1 MVAAYLTILV
11 IVGLIV
17 GLIVPEL
24 IRAVQLLLN
33 ETPALIDRLYG
44 ELMKYP
50 EIAQYLPNAEANLG
64 ELGADWQQ
72 LLTRVLEWLGGGW
85 NGLMNSV
92 VATVSGV
99 FSGAVTLVMG
109 FMFSFYIL
117 YGKEKLGRQVRRLM
131 RTYLK
136 PAWCERTFYVLN
148 VLDDSFHRYVVGQCT
163 EAVILGTLCM
173 LGMLIF
179 GFPYAT
185 MIGALVGA
193 TALIPIAGA
202 YIGAGVGAILILTVS
217 PMEALL
223 FLVFIVVLQQL
234 EGNIVYPRVVGSQL
248 GLPALWVLA
257 AITVGGNVMGI
268 GGMLLAVPLTTA
280 IYRLVREN
288 VRKRELARA
297 RRRTRRKRLKPRRKS
312 RSRREKRSDGER
324 QSRLHAITHV
334 EVALFL
340 CLLQG
345 DVRQGADVGDLVADA
360 VFRRGDLALGVVPAG
375 VDAGA
380 VGGADV
386 AGEAV
391 AHHQGAGLVHAAQ
404 RFQRRVEHARVGLL
418 HAQFAG
424 DDEGGQVLRRGE
436 GSMRPCCTLGMPLV
450 TTATGR
456 CAATACTASSAP
468 GRSRLWWERASV

>member
-1 MVAAYLTILV
+1 MLQWKTCLRAGVTVALVYLAIHYWGPVSAALGVLLGAAWPLLLGAGIAYVVNILMRFYETHIFRKCDRPLFLKLRRGGCMVAAYLTILV

-24 IRAVQLLLN
+24 IRAIQLLIN

-44 ELMKYP
+44 ELMKNP

-288 VRKRELARA
+288 VRKRELA
-297 RRRTRRKRLKPRRKS
+297 K
-312 RSRREKRSDGER
+312 G
-324 QSRLHAITHV
+324 
-334 EVALFL
+334 
-340 CLLQG
+340 
-345 DVRQGADVGDLVADA
+345 GAADA
-360 VFRRGDLALGVVPAG
+360 EKAPETAPEK
-375 VDAGA
+375 
-380 VGGADV
+380 
-386 AGEAV
+386 GEAPRKPF
-391 AHHQGAGLVHAAQ
+391 AA
-404 RFQRRVEHARVGLL
+404 RKKK
-418 HAQFAG
+418 
-424 DDEGGQVLRRGE
+424 
-436 GSMRPCCTLGMPLV
+436 
-450 TTATGR
+450 
-456 CAATACTASSAP
+456 
-468 GRSRLWWERASV
+468 

>member
-1 MVAAYLTILV
+1 
-11 IVGLIV
+11 
-17 GLIVPEL
+17 
-24 IRAVQLLLN
+24 
-33 ETPALIDRLYG
+33 
-44 ELMKYP
+44 MKYP

-85 NGLMNSV
+85 DGLMNSV

-117 YGKEKLGRQVRRLM
+117 YGKEKLGRQARRMM
-131 RTYLK
+131 RSYLK
-136 PAWCERTFYVLN
+136 PAWCERAFYVLH

-163 EAVILGTLCM
+163 EAVILGTLCT

-217 PMEALL
+217 PVEALL
-223 FLVFIVVLQQL
+223 FLVFIVILQQL

-288 VRKRELARA
+288 VRKRELAQNEA
-297 RRRTRRKRLKPRRKS
+297 
-312 RSRREKRSDGER
+312 
-324 QSRLHAITHV
+324 
-334 EVALFL
+334 
-340 CLLQG
+340 
-345 DVRQGADVGDLVADA
+345 ADA
-360 VFRRGDLALGVVPAG
+360 EKSPETAPKKAEPPRKPF
-375 VDAGA
+375 
-380 VGGADV
+380 
-386 AGEAV
+386 
-391 AHHQGAGLVHAAQ
+391 AAQ
-404 RFQRRVEHARVGLL
+404 RKKK
-418 HAQFAG
+418 
-424 DDEGGQVLRRGE
+424 
-436 GSMRPCCTLGMPLV
+436 
-450 TTATGR
+450 
-456 CAATACTASSAP
+456 
-468 GRSRLWWERASV
+468 

>member
-1 MVAAYLTILV
+1 MLQWKTCLRAGVTVALVYLAIHYWGPVSAALGVLLGAAWPLLLGAGIAYVVNILMRFYETHIFRKCNRPLFLKLRRGGCMVAAYLTILV

-24 IRAVQLLLN
+24 IRAIQLLIN

-44 ELMKYP
+44 ELMKNP

-173 LGMLIF
+173 LGMLAF

-234 EGNIVYPRVVGSQL
+234 EGNIIYPRVVGSQL

-288 VRKRELARA
+288 MRKRELA
-297 RRRTRRKRLKPRRKS
+297 K
-312 RSRREKRSDGER
+312 G
-324 QSRLHAITHV
+324 
-334 EVALFL
+334 
-340 CLLQG
+340 
-345 DVRQGADVGDLVADA
+345 GAADA
-360 VFRRGDLALGVVPAG
+360 EKAPETAPEK
-375 VDAGA
+375 A
-380 VGGADV
+380 
-386 AGEAV
+386 EAP
-391 AHHQGAGLVHAAQ
+391 QKPFAA
-404 RFQRRVEHARVGLL
+404 RKKK
-418 HAQFAG
+418 
-424 DDEGGQVLRRGE
+424 
-436 GSMRPCCTLGMPLV
+436 
-450 TTATGR
+450 
-456 CAATACTASSAP
+456 
-468 GRSRLWWERASV
+468 

>member
-1 MVAAYLTILV
+1 MLQWKTCLRAGVTVALVYLAIHYWGPVSAALGVLLGAAWPLLLGAGIAYVVNILMRFYETHIFRKCNRPLFLKLRRGGCMVAAYLTILV

-24 IRAVQLLLN
+24 IRAIQLLIN

-44 ELMKYP
+44 ELMKNP

-173 LGMLIF
+173 LGMLAF

-288 VRKRELARA
+288 VRKRELA
-297 RRRTRRKRLKPRRKS
+297 K
-312 RSRREKRSDGER
+312 G
-324 QSRLHAITHV
+324 
-334 EVALFL
+334 
-340 CLLQG
+340 
-345 DVRQGADVGDLVADA
+345 GAADA
-360 VFRRGDLALGVVPAG
+360 EKAPETAPEK
-375 VDAGA
+375 A
-380 VGGADV
+380 
-386 AGEAV
+386 EAP
-391 AHHQGAGLVHAAQ
+391 QKPFAA
-404 RFQRRVEHARVGLL
+404 RKKK
-418 HAQFAG
+418 
-424 DDEGGQVLRRGE
+424 
-436 GSMRPCCTLGMPLV
+436 
-450 TTATGR
+450 
-456 CAATACTASSAP
+456 
-468 GRSRLWWERASV
+468 

>member
-1 MVAAYLTILV
+1 MLQWKTCLRAGVTVALVYLAIHYWGPVSAALGVLIGAAWPLLLGAGIAYVVNILMRFYETHIFRKCNRPLFLKLRRGGCMVAAYLTILV

-24 IRAVQLLLN
+24 IRAIQLLIN

-44 ELMKYP
+44 ELMKNP

-288 VRKRELARA
+288 VRKRELA
-297 RRRTRRKRLKPRRKS
+297 K
-312 RSRREKRSDGER
+312 G
-324 QSRLHAITHV
+324 
-334 EVALFL
+334 
-340 CLLQG
+340 
-345 DVRQGADVGDLVADA
+345 GAADA
-360 VFRRGDLALGVVPAG
+360 EKAPETAPEK
-375 VDAGA
+375 
-380 VGGADV
+380 
-386 AGEAV
+386 GEAP
-391 AHHQGAGLVHAAQ
+391 QKPFAA
-404 RFQRRVEHARVGLL
+404 RKKK
-418 HAQFAG
+418 
-424 DDEGGQVLRRGE
+424 
-436 GSMRPCCTLGMPLV
+436 
-450 TTATGR
+450 
-456 CAATACTASSAP
+456 
-468 GRSRLWWERASV
+468 

>member
-1 MVAAYLTILV
+1 MLQWKTCLRAGVTVALVYLAIHYWGPVSAALGVLLGAAWPLLLGAGIAYVVNILMRFYETHIFRKCNRPLSLKLRRGGCMVAAYLTILV

-24 IRAVQLLLN
+24 IQAVQLLLN

-44 ELMKYP
+44 ELLKYP
-50 EIAQYLPNAEANLG
+50 EIAQYLPNAVANLG

-72 LLTRVLEWLGGGW
+72 LLTGVLEWLGGGW

-288 VRKRELARA
+288 VRKRELA
-297 RRRTRRKRLKPRRKS
+297 K
-312 RSRREKRSDGER
+312 GE
-324 QSRLHAITHV
+324 A
-334 EVALFL
+334 
-340 CLLQG
+340 
-345 DVRQGADVGDLVADA
+345 ADA
-360 VFRRGDLALGVVPAG
+360 
-375 VDAGA
+375 
-380 VGGADV
+380 
-386 AGEAV
+386 E
-391 AHHQGAGLVHAAQ
+391 
-404 RFQRRVEHARVGLL
+404 E
-418 HAQFAG
+418 
-424 DDEGGQVLRRGE
+424 
-436 GSMRPCCTLGMPLV
+436 
-450 TTATGR
+450 ATG
-456 CAATACTASSAP
+456 AAP
-468 GRSRLWWERASV
+468 ERAEAPRKPFAAKRKK

>member
-1 MVAAYLTILV
+1 MLQWKTCLRAGVTVALVYLAIHYWGPVSAALGVLLGAAWPLLLGAGIAYVVNILMRFYETHIFRKCRRPLFLKLRRGVCMVAAYLTILV

-72 LLTRVLEWLGGGW
+72 LLTGVLEWLGGGW

-148 VLDDSFHRYVVGQCT
+148 VLDDSFHRYVVGQCI

-173 LGMLIF
+173 LGMLAF
-179 GFPYAT
+179 SFPYAT
-185 MIGALVGA
+185 MIGALVGS

-288 VRKRELARA
+288 MRKRELA
-297 RRRTRRKRLKPRRKS
+297 K
-312 RSRREKRSDGER
+312 GE
-324 QSRLHAITHV
+324 
-334 EVALFL
+334 
-340 CLLQG
+340 
-345 DVRQGADVGDLVADA
+345 VADA
-360 VFRRGDLALGVVPAG
+360 
-375 VDAGA
+375 
-380 VGGADV
+380 
-386 AGEAV
+386 E
-391 AHHQGAGLVHAAQ
+391 
-404 RFQRRVEHARVGLL
+404 E
-418 HAQFAG
+418 
-424 DDEGGQVLRRGE
+424 
-436 GSMRPCCTLGMPLV
+436 
-450 TTATGR
+450 ATG
-456 CAATACTASSAP
+456 AAP
-468 GRSRLWWERASV
+468 ERAEAPRKPFAAKRKK

>member
-1 MVAAYLTILV
+1 MLQWKTCLRAGVTVALVYLAIHYWGPVSAALGVLLGAAWPLLLGAGIAYVVNILMRFYETHIFRKCRRPLFLKLRRGGCMVAAYLTILV

-72 LLTRVLEWLGGGW
+72 LLTGVLEWLGGGW

-288 VRKRELARA
+288 VRKRELAKGEAADAEEATGAAPERAEAPRKPFAA
-297 RRRTRRKRLKPRRKS
+297 RRKK
-312 RSRREKRSDGER
+312 
-324 QSRLHAITHV
+324 
-334 EVALFL
+334 
-340 CLLQG
+340 
-345 DVRQGADVGDLVADA
+345 
-360 VFRRGDLALGVVPAG
+360 
-375 VDAGA
+375 
-380 VGGADV
+380 
-386 AGEAV
+386 
-391 AHHQGAGLVHAAQ
+391 
-404 RFQRRVEHARVGLL
+404 
-418 HAQFAG
+418 
-424 DDEGGQVLRRGE
+424 
-436 GSMRPCCTLGMPLV
+436 
-450 TTATGR
+450 
-456 CAATACTASSAP
+456 
-468 GRSRLWWERASV
+468 

>member
-1 MVAAYLTILV
+1 MLQWKTCLRAGVTVALVYLAIHYWGPVSAALGVLLGAAWPLLLGAGIAYVVNILMRFYEARVFRKFRRPLFLKLRRGVCMVAAYLTILV

-24 IRAVQLLLN
+24 VRAIQLLIN

-44 ELMKYP
+44 ELMKNP

-288 VRKRELARA
+288 MRKRELAQNEA
-297 RRRTRRKRLKPRRKS
+297 
-312 RSRREKRSDGER
+312 
-324 QSRLHAITHV
+324 
-334 EVALFL
+334 
-340 CLLQG
+340 
-345 DVRQGADVGDLVADA
+345 ADA
-360 VFRRGDLALGVVPAG
+360 EKSPETAPKKVEPPRKPF
-375 VDAGA
+375 
-380 VGGADV
+380 
-386 AGEAV
+386 
-391 AHHQGAGLVHAAQ
+391 AAQ
-404 RFQRRVEHARVGLL
+404 RKKK
-418 HAQFAG
+418 
-424 DDEGGQVLRRGE
+424 
-436 GSMRPCCTLGMPLV
+436 
-450 TTATGR
+450 
-456 CAATACTASSAP
+456 
-468 GRSRLWWERASV
+468 

>member
-1 MVAAYLTILV
+1 MLQWKTCLRAGVTVALVYLAIHYWGPVSAALGVLLGAAWPLLLGAGIAYVVNILMRFYETHIFRKCDRPLFLKLRRGGCMVAAYLTILV

-148 VLDDSFHRYVVGQCT
+148 VLDNSFHRYVVGQCI

-173 LGMLIF
+173 LGMLAF

-223 FLVFIVVLQQL
+223 FLVFIIVLQQL
-234 EGNIVYPRVVGSQL
+234 EGNIVYPRVVGTQL
-248 GLPALWVLA
+248 GLPALWVLT

-288 VRKRELARA
+288 VRKRELA
-297 RRRTRRKRLKPRRKS
+297 K
-312 RSRREKRSDGER
+312 G
-324 QSRLHAITHV
+324 
-334 EVALFL
+334 
-340 CLLQG
+340 
-345 DVRQGADVGDLVADA
+345 GAADA
-360 VFRRGDLALGVVPAG
+360 EKAPETAPEK
-375 VDAGA
+375 
-380 VGGADV
+380 
-386 AGEAV
+386 GEAP
-391 AHHQGAGLVHAAQ
+391 QKPFAA
-404 RFQRRVEHARVGLL
+404 RKKK
-418 HAQFAG
+418 
-424 DDEGGQVLRRGE
+424 
-436 GSMRPCCTLGMPLV
+436 
-450 TTATGR
+450 
-456 CAATACTASSAP
+456 
-468 GRSRLWWERASV
+468 

>member
-1 MVAAYLTILV
+1 MLQWKTCLRAGVTVALVYLAIHYWGPVSAALGVLIGAAWPLLLGAGIAYVVNILMRFYETHIFRKCNRPLFLKLRRGGCMVAAYLTILV

-24 IRAVQLLLN
+24 IRAIQLLIN

-44 ELMKYP
+44 ELMKNP

-148 VLDDSFHRYVVGQCT
+148 VLDNSFHRYVVGQCT

-288 VRKRELARA
+288 VRKRELAKGGA
-297 RRRTRRKRLKPRRKS
+297 ADAEKAPETAPEKAEAPLKPFAARK
-312 RSRREKRSDGER
+312 KK
-324 QSRLHAITHV
+324 
-334 EVALFL
+334 
-340 CLLQG
+340 
-345 DVRQGADVGDLVADA
+345 
-360 VFRRGDLALGVVPAG
+360 
-375 VDAGA
+375 
-380 VGGADV
+380 
-386 AGEAV
+386 
-391 AHHQGAGLVHAAQ
+391 
-404 RFQRRVEHARVGLL
+404 
-418 HAQFAG
+418 
-424 DDEGGQVLRRGE
+424 
-436 GSMRPCCTLGMPLV
+436 
-450 TTATGR
+450 
-456 CAATACTASSAP
+456 
-468 GRSRLWWERASV
+468 

>member
-1 MVAAYLTILV
+1 M
-11 IVGLIV
+11 
-17 GLIVPEL
+17 PEL
-24 IRAVQLLLN
+24 IRAIQLLIN

-44 ELMKYP
+44 ELMKNP

-72 LLTRVLEWLGGGW
+72 LLSRVLEWLSGGW
-85 NGLMNSV
+85 DGLMNSV

-288 VRKRELARA
+288 VRKRELAKGEAADAEEATGAAPERAEAPRKPFAA
-297 RRRTRRKRLKPRRKS
+297 RRKKK
-312 RSRREKRSDGER
+312 
-324 QSRLHAITHV
+324 
-334 EVALFL
+334 
-340 CLLQG
+340 
-345 DVRQGADVGDLVADA
+345 
-360 VFRRGDLALGVVPAG
+360 
-375 VDAGA
+375 
-380 VGGADV
+380 
-386 AGEAV
+386 
-391 AHHQGAGLVHAAQ
+391 
-404 RFQRRVEHARVGLL
+404 
-418 HAQFAG
+418 
-424 DDEGGQVLRRGE
+424 
-436 GSMRPCCTLGMPLV
+436 
-450 TTATGR
+450 
-456 CAATACTASSAP
+456 
-468 GRSRLWWERASV
+468 

>member
-1 MVAAYLTILV
+1 MLQWKTCLRAGVTVALVYLAIHYWGPVSAALGVLLGAAWPLLLGAGIAYVVNILMRFYETHIFRKCNRPLFLKLRRGGCMVAAYLTILV
-11 IVGLIV
+11 IVGPIV

-44 ELMKYP
+44 ELMKNP

-173 LGMLIF
+173 LGMLAF

-288 VRKRELARA
+288 VRKRELA
-297 RRRTRRKRLKPRRKS
+297 K
-312 RSRREKRSDGER
+312 G
-324 QSRLHAITHV
+324 
-334 EVALFL
+334 
-340 CLLQG
+340 
-345 DVRQGADVGDLVADA
+345 GAADA
-360 VFRRGDLALGVVPAG
+360 EKAPETAPEK
-375 VDAGA
+375 
-380 VGGADV
+380 
-386 AGEAV
+386 GEAPRKPF
-391 AHHQGAGLVHAAQ
+391 AA
-404 RFQRRVEHARVGLL
+404 RKKK
-418 HAQFAG
+418 
-424 DDEGGQVLRRGE
+424 
-436 GSMRPCCTLGMPLV
+436 
-450 TTATGR
+450 
-456 CAATACTASSAP
+456 
-468 GRSRLWWERASV
+468 

>member
-1 MVAAYLTILV
+1 MLQWKTCLRAGVTVALVYLAIHYWGPVSAALGVLLGAAWPLLLGAGIAYVVNILMRFYETHIFRKCNRPLFLKLRRGGCMVAAYLTILV

-44 ELMKYP
+44 ELMKNP

-163 EAVILGTLCM
+163 EAVILGMLCM
-173 LGMLIF
+173 LGMLAF

-217 PMEALL
+217 PVEALL

-234 EGNIVYPRVVGSQL
+234 EGNLIYPRVVGSQL

-288 VRKRELARA
+288 MRKRELA
-297 RRRTRRKRLKPRRKS
+297 K
-312 RSRREKRSDGER
+312 G
-324 QSRLHAITHV
+324 
-334 EVALFL
+334 
-340 CLLQG
+340 
-345 DVRQGADVGDLVADA
+345 GAADA
-360 VFRRGDLALGVVPAG
+360 EKAPETAPEK
-375 VDAGA
+375 
-380 VGGADV
+380 
-386 AGEAV
+386 GEAP
-391 AHHQGAGLVHAAQ
+391 QKPFAA
-404 RFQRRVEHARVGLL
+404 RKKK
-418 HAQFAG
+418 
-424 DDEGGQVLRRGE
+424 
-436 GSMRPCCTLGMPLV
+436 
-450 TTATGR
+450 
-456 CAATACTASSAP
+456 
-468 GRSRLWWERASV
+468 

>member
-1 MVAAYLTILV
+1 MLQWKTCLRAGVTVALVYLAIHYWGPVSAALGVLIGAAWPLLLGAGIAYVVNILMRFYETHIFRKCNRPLSLKLRRGGCMVAAYLTILV
-11 IVGLIV
+11 IAGLIV

-288 VRKRELARA
+288 VRKRELAKGGA
-297 RRRTRRKRLKPRRKS
+297 ADAEKAPETAPEKAEAPLKPFAARK
-312 RSRREKRSDGER
+312 KK
-324 QSRLHAITHV
+324 
-334 EVALFL
+334 
-340 CLLQG
+340 
-345 DVRQGADVGDLVADA
+345 
-360 VFRRGDLALGVVPAG
+360 
-375 VDAGA
+375 
-380 VGGADV
+380 
-386 AGEAV
+386 
-391 AHHQGAGLVHAAQ
+391 
-404 RFQRRVEHARVGLL
+404 
-418 HAQFAG
+418 
-424 DDEGGQVLRRGE
+424 
-436 GSMRPCCTLGMPLV
+436 
-450 TTATGR
+450 
-456 CAATACTASSAP
+456 
-468 GRSRLWWERASV
+468 

>member
-1 MVAAYLTILV
+1 MLQWKTCLRAGVTVALVYLAIHYWGPVSAALGVLLGAAWPLLLGAGIAYVVNILMRFYETHIFRKCRRPLFLKLRRGMCMVAAYLTILV

-72 LLTRVLEWLGGGW
+72 LLTGVLEWLGGGW
-85 NGLMNSV
+85 SGLMNSV

-288 VRKRELARA
+288 VRKRELAKGEAADAEEATGAAPERAEAPRKPFAA
-297 RRRTRRKRLKPRRKS
+297 RRKK
-312 RSRREKRSDGER
+312 
-324 QSRLHAITHV
+324 
-334 EVALFL
+334 
-340 CLLQG
+340 
-345 DVRQGADVGDLVADA
+345 
-360 VFRRGDLALGVVPAG
+360 
-375 VDAGA
+375 
-380 VGGADV
+380 
-386 AGEAV
+386 
-391 AHHQGAGLVHAAQ
+391 
-404 RFQRRVEHARVGLL
+404 
-418 HAQFAG
+418 
-424 DDEGGQVLRRGE
+424 
-436 GSMRPCCTLGMPLV
+436 
-450 TTATGR
+450 
-456 CAATACTASSAP
+456 
-468 GRSRLWWERASV
+468 

>member
-1 MVAAYLTILV
+1 MLQWKTCLRAGVTVALVYLAIHYWGPVSAALGVLLGAAWPLLLGAGIAYVVNILMRFYETHIFRKCDRPLFLKLRRGGCMVAAYLTILV

-72 LLTRVLEWLGGGW
+72 LLTGVLEWLGGGW

-148 VLDDSFHRYVVGQCT
+148 VLDDSFHRYVVGQCI

-217 PMEALL
+217 PVEALL

-234 EGNIVYPRVVGSQL
+234 EGNLIYPRVVGTQL

-288 VRKRELARA
+288 VRKRELAKGEAADAEEATGAAPERAEAPRKPFAA
-297 RRRTRRKRLKPRRKS
+297 RRKK
-312 RSRREKRSDGER
+312 
-324 QSRLHAITHV
+324 
-334 EVALFL
+334 
-340 CLLQG
+340 
-345 DVRQGADVGDLVADA
+345 
-360 VFRRGDLALGVVPAG
+360 
-375 VDAGA
+375 
-380 VGGADV
+380 
-386 AGEAV
+386 
-391 AHHQGAGLVHAAQ
+391 
-404 RFQRRVEHARVGLL
+404 
-418 HAQFAG
+418 
-424 DDEGGQVLRRGE
+424 
-436 GSMRPCCTLGMPLV
+436 
-450 TTATGR
+450 
-456 CAATACTASSAP
+456 
-468 GRSRLWWERASV
+468 

>member
-1 MVAAYLTILV
+1 MLQWKTCLRAGVTVALVYLAIHYWGPVSAALGVLIGAAWPLLLGAGIAYVVNILMRFYETHIFRKCNRPLFLKLRRGGCMVAAYLTILV

-24 IRAVQLLLN
+24 IRAIQLLIN

-44 ELMKYP
+44 ELMKNP

-173 LGMLIF
+173 LGMLAF
-179 GFPYAT
+179 SFPYAT

-288 VRKRELARA
+288 VRKRELA
-297 RRRTRRKRLKPRRKS
+297 K
-312 RSRREKRSDGER
+312 GE
-324 QSRLHAITHV
+324 A
-334 EVALFL
+334 
-340 CLLQG
+340 
-345 DVRQGADVGDLVADA
+345 ADA
-360 VFRRGDLALGVVPAG
+360 EKAPETAPEKPF
-375 VDAGA
+375 
-380 VGGADV
+380 
-386 AGEAV
+386 
-391 AHHQGAGLVHAAQ
+391 AA
-404 RFQRRVEHARVGLL
+404 RKKK
-418 HAQFAG
+418 
-424 DDEGGQVLRRGE
+424 
-436 GSMRPCCTLGMPLV
+436 
-450 TTATGR
+450 
-456 CAATACTASSAP
+456 
-468 GRSRLWWERASV
+468 

>member
-1 MVAAYLTILV
+1 MLQWKTCLRAGVTVALVYLAIHYWGPVSAALGVLLGAAWPLLLGAGIAYVVNILMRFYETRVFRRCRRPLFLKLRRGVCMVAAYLTILV

-44 ELMKYP
+44 ELMKNP

-85 NGLMNSV
+85 DGLMNSV

-136 PAWCERTFYVLN
+136 PTWCERTFYVLN
-148 VLDDSFHRYVVGQCT
+148 VLDDSFHRYVVGQCI

-173 LGMLIF
+173 LGMLAF

-217 PMEALL
+217 PVEALL

-234 EGNIVYPRVVGSQL
+234 EGNLIYPRVVGTQL
-248 GLPALWVLA
+248 GLPALWVLV

-288 VRKRELARA
+288 VRKRELA
-297 RRRTRRKRLKPRRKS
+297 K
-312 RSRREKRSDGER
+312 GE
-324 QSRLHAITHV
+324 A
-334 EVALFL
+334 
-340 CLLQG
+340 
-345 DVRQGADVGDLVADA
+345 ADA
-360 VFRRGDLALGVVPAG
+360 
-375 VDAGA
+375 
-380 VGGADV
+380 
-386 AGEAV
+386 EK
-391 AHHQGAGLVHAAQ
+391 
-404 RFQRRVEHARVGLL
+404 
-418 HAQFAG
+418 
-424 DDEGGQVLRRGE
+424 
-436 GSMRPCCTLGMPLV
+436 
-450 TTATGR
+450 ATG
-456 CAATACTASSAP
+456 AAP
-468 GRSRLWWERASV
+468 ERAEAPRKPFAAKRKK

>member
-1 MVAAYLTILV
+1 MLQWKTCLRAGVTVALVYLAIHYWGPVSAALGVLLGAAWPLLLGAGIAYVVNILMRFYETHIFRKCNRPLFLKLRRGGCMVAAYLTILV

-44 ELMKYP
+44 ELMKNP

-148 VLDDSFHRYVVGQCT
+148 VLDNSFHRYVVGQCI

-173 LGMLIF
+173 LGMLAF

-234 EGNIVYPRVVGSQL
+234 EGNIVYPRVVGTQL
-248 GLPALWVLA
+248 GLPALWVLT

-288 VRKRELARA
+288 VRKRELA
-297 RRRTRRKRLKPRRKS
+297 K
-312 RSRREKRSDGER
+312 G
-324 QSRLHAITHV
+324 
-334 EVALFL
+334 
-340 CLLQG
+340 
-345 DVRQGADVGDLVADA
+345 GAADA
-360 VFRRGDLALGVVPAG
+360 EKAPETAPEK
-375 VDAGA
+375 
-380 VGGADV
+380 
-386 AGEAV
+386 GEAP
-391 AHHQGAGLVHAAQ
+391 QKPFAA
-404 RFQRRVEHARVGLL
+404 RKKK
-418 HAQFAG
+418 
-424 DDEGGQVLRRGE
+424 
-436 GSMRPCCTLGMPLV
+436 
-450 TTATGR
+450 
-456 CAATACTASSAP
+456 
-468 GRSRLWWERASV
+468 

>member
-1 MVAAYLTILV
+1 MLQWKTCLRAGVTVALVYLAIHYWGPVSAALGVLLGAAWPLLLGAGIAYVVNILMRFYETHIFRKCRRPLFLKLRRGGCMVAAYLTILV

-50 EIAQYLPNAEANLG
+50 EIARYLPNAEANLG

-72 LLTRVLEWLGGGW
+72 LLTGVLEWLGGGW

-288 VRKRELARA
+288 VRKRELA
-297 RRRTRRKRLKPRRKS
+297 K
-312 RSRREKRSDGER
+312 GE
-324 QSRLHAITHV
+324 A
-334 EVALFL
+334 
-340 CLLQG
+340 
-345 DVRQGADVGDLVADA
+345 ADA
-360 VFRRGDLALGVVPAG
+360 
-375 VDAGA
+375 
-380 VGGADV
+380 
-386 AGEAV
+386 E
-391 AHHQGAGLVHAAQ
+391 
-404 RFQRRVEHARVGLL
+404 E
-418 HAQFAG
+418 
-424 DDEGGQVLRRGE
+424 
-436 GSMRPCCTLGMPLV
+436 
-450 TTATGR
+450 ATG
-456 CAATACTASSAP
+456 AAP
-468 GRSRLWWERASV
+468 ERAEAPRKPFAAKRKK

>member
-1 MVAAYLTILV
+1 MLQWKTCLRAGVTVALVYLAIHYWGPVSAALGVLLGAAWPLLLGAGIAYVVNILMRFYETHIFRKCDRPLFLKLRRGGCMVAAYLTILV

-44 ELMKYP
+44 ELMKNP

-288 VRKRELARA
+288 VRKRELA
-297 RRRTRRKRLKPRRKS
+297 K
-312 RSRREKRSDGER
+312 GE
-324 QSRLHAITHV
+324 
-334 EVALFL
+334 
-340 CLLQG
+340 
-345 DVRQGADVGDLVADA
+345 VADA
-360 VFRRGDLALGVVPAG
+360 E
-375 VDAGA
+375 
-380 VGGADV
+380 
-386 AGEAV
+386 EAPET
-391 AHHQGAGLVHAAQ
+391 APQKAEAPQKPFAA
-404 RFQRRVEHARVGLL
+404 RKKK
-418 HAQFAG
+418 
-424 DDEGGQVLRRGE
+424 
-436 GSMRPCCTLGMPLV
+436 
-450 TTATGR
+450 
-456 CAATACTASSAP
+456 
-468 GRSRLWWERASV
+468 

>member
-1 MVAAYLTILV
+1 MLQWKTCLRAGVTVALVYLAIHYWGPVSAALGVLLGAAWPLLLGAGIAYVVNILMRFYETHIFRKCDRPLFLKLRRGGCMVAAYLTILV

-288 VRKRELARA
+288 MRKRELAKGGA
-297 RRRTRRKRLKPRRKS
+297 ADAEKAPETAPEKAEAPLKPFAARK
-312 RSRREKRSDGER
+312 KK
-324 QSRLHAITHV
+324 
-334 EVALFL
+334 
-340 CLLQG
+340 
-345 DVRQGADVGDLVADA
+345 
-360 VFRRGDLALGVVPAG
+360 
-375 VDAGA
+375 
-380 VGGADV
+380 
-386 AGEAV
+386 
-391 AHHQGAGLVHAAQ
+391 
-404 RFQRRVEHARVGLL
+404 
-418 HAQFAG
+418 
-424 DDEGGQVLRRGE
+424 
-436 GSMRPCCTLGMPLV
+436 
-450 TTATGR
+450 
-456 CAATACTASSAP
+456 
-468 GRSRLWWERASV
+468 

>member
-1 MVAAYLTILV
+1 MLQWKTCLRAGVTVALVYLAIHYWGPVSAALGVLLGAAWPLLLGAGIAYVVNILMRFYETHIFRKCRRPLFLKLRRGGCMVAAYLTILV

-72 LLTRVLEWLGGGW
+72 LLTGVLEWLGGGW

-288 VRKRELARA
+288 VRKRELA
-297 RRRTRRKRLKPRRKS
+297 K
-312 RSRREKRSDGER
+312 GE
-324 QSRLHAITHV
+324 A
-334 EVALFL
+334 
-340 CLLQG
+340 
-345 DVRQGADVGDLVADA
+345 ADA
-360 VFRRGDLALGVVPAG
+360 
-375 VDAGA
+375 
-380 VGGADV
+380 
-386 AGEAV
+386 E
-391 AHHQGAGLVHAAQ
+391 
-404 RFQRRVEHARVGLL
+404 E
-418 HAQFAG
+418 
-424 DDEGGQVLRRGE
+424 
-436 GSMRPCCTLGMPLV
+436 
-450 TTATGR
+450 ATG
-456 CAATACTASSAP
+456 AAP
-468 GRSRLWWERASV
+468 ERAEAPRKPFAAKRKK

>member
-1 MVAAYLTILV
+1 MLQWKTCLRAGVTVALVYLAIHYWGPVSAALGVLLGAAWPLLLGAGIAYVVNILMRFYETHIFRKCDRPLFLKLRRGGCMVAAYLTILV

-24 IRAVQLLLN
+24 VRAIQLLIN

-44 ELMKYP
+44 ELMKNP

-288 VRKRELARA
+288 VRKRELAQNEA
-297 RRRTRRKRLKPRRKS
+297 
-312 RSRREKRSDGER
+312 
-324 QSRLHAITHV
+324 
-334 EVALFL
+334 
-340 CLLQG
+340 
-345 DVRQGADVGDLVADA
+345 ADA
-360 VFRRGDLALGVVPAG
+360 EKAPETAPKKVEPPRKPF
-375 VDAGA
+375 
-380 VGGADV
+380 
-386 AGEAV
+386 
-391 AHHQGAGLVHAAQ
+391 AAQ
-404 RFQRRVEHARVGLL
+404 RKKK
-418 HAQFAG
+418 
-424 DDEGGQVLRRGE
+424 
-436 GSMRPCCTLGMPLV
+436 
-450 TTATGR
+450 
-456 CAATACTASSAP
+456 
-468 GRSRLWWERASV
+468 

>member
-1 MVAAYLTILV
+1 MLQWKTCLRAGVTVALVYLAIHYWGPVSAALGVLIGAAWPLLLGAGIAYVVNILMRFYETRVFRKCRRPLFLKLRRGGCMVAAYLTILV

-24 IRAVQLLLN
+24 IRAIQLLIN

-44 ELMKYP
+44 ELMKNP

-148 VLDDSFHRYVVGQCT
+148 VLDNSFHRYVVGQCT

-173 LGMLIF
+173 LGMLAF

-248 GLPALWVLA
+248 GLPALWVLT

-288 VRKRELARA
+288 VRKRELA
-297 RRRTRRKRLKPRRKS
+297 K
-312 RSRREKRSDGER
+312 GE
-324 QSRLHAITHV
+324 A
-334 EVALFL
+334 
-340 CLLQG
+340 
-345 DVRQGADVGDLVADA
+345 ADA
-360 VFRRGDLALGVVPAG
+360 EKAPETAPEKPF
-375 VDAGA
+375 
-380 VGGADV
+380 
-386 AGEAV
+386 
-391 AHHQGAGLVHAAQ
+391 AA
-404 RFQRRVEHARVGLL
+404 RKKK
-418 HAQFAG
+418 
-424 DDEGGQVLRRGE
+424 
-436 GSMRPCCTLGMPLV
+436 
-450 TTATGR
+450 
-456 CAATACTASSAP
+456 
-468 GRSRLWWERASV
+468 

>member
-1 MVAAYLTILV
+1 MLQWKTCLRAGVTVALVYLAIHYWGPVSAALGVLLGAAWPLLLGAGIAYVVNILMRFYETHIFRKCNRPLFLKLRRGGCMVAAYLTILV

-44 ELMKYP
+44 ELMKNP

-72 LLTRVLEWLGGGW
+72 LLTGVLEWLGGGW

-234 EGNIVYPRVVGSQL
+234 EGNLIYPRVVGTQL

-288 VRKRELARA
+288 VRKRELA
-297 RRRTRRKRLKPRRKS
+297 K
-312 RSRREKRSDGER
+312 GE
-324 QSRLHAITHV
+324 A
-334 EVALFL
+334 
-340 CLLQG
+340 
-345 DVRQGADVGDLVADA
+345 ADA
-360 VFRRGDLALGVVPAG
+360 ED
-375 VDAGA
+375 
-380 VGGADV
+380 
-386 AGEAV
+386 
-391 AHHQGAGLVHAAQ
+391 
-404 RFQRRVEHARVGLL
+404 
-418 HAQFAG
+418 
-424 DDEGGQVLRRGE
+424 
-436 GSMRPCCTLGMPLV
+436 
-450 TTATGR
+450 ATG
-456 CAATACTASSAP
+456 AAP
-468 GRSRLWWERASV
+468 ERAEAPRKPFAAKRKK

>member
-1 MVAAYLTILV
+1 MLQWKTCLRAGVTVALVYLAIHYWGPVSAALGVLIGAAWPLLLGAGIAYVVNILMRFYETHIFRKCDRPLFLKLRRGGCMVAAYLTILV

-148 VLDDSFHRYVVGQCT
+148 VLDNSFHRYVVGQCI

-173 LGMLIF
+173 LGMLAF

-234 EGNIVYPRVVGSQL
+234 EGNIVYPRVVGTQL
-248 GLPALWVLA
+248 GLPALWVLT

-288 VRKRELARA
+288 VRKRELA
-297 RRRTRRKRLKPRRKS
+297 K
-312 RSRREKRSDGER
+312 G
-324 QSRLHAITHV
+324 
-334 EVALFL
+334 
-340 CLLQG
+340 
-345 DVRQGADVGDLVADA
+345 GAADA
-360 VFRRGDLALGVVPAG
+360 EKAPETAPEK
-375 VDAGA
+375 
-380 VGGADV
+380 
-386 AGEAV
+386 GEAP
-391 AHHQGAGLVHAAQ
+391 QKPFAA
-404 RFQRRVEHARVGLL
+404 RKKK
-418 HAQFAG
+418 
-424 DDEGGQVLRRGE
+424 
-436 GSMRPCCTLGMPLV
+436 
-450 TTATGR
+450 
-456 CAATACTASSAP
+456 
-468 GRSRLWWERASV
+468 